1 MCTGFEDGTRKLHEY
16 TSKRPNM
23 RIVPIKTPEQQA
35 WLVLHRTRRLFIRQ
49 QSAIINSI
57 CSHLAEFGIGASHAR
72 GVERLLAIADSNEA
86 KVPEMARACIAALG
100 VQLRQLKVQ
109 ILELKR
115 WQNTGETLLRHRRNR
130 SVMDREGDA
139 EI

>member
-1 MCTGFEDGTRKLHEY
+1 
-16 TSKRPNM
+16 M

-35 WLVLHRTRRLFIRQ
+35 WLVLRRTRRLFVRQ
-49 QSAIINSI
+49 QSALINSI
-57 CSHLAEFGIGASHAR
+57 CSHLAEFGIGAPHAR
-72 GVERLLAIADSNEA
+72 GVERLLAIADSHEA
-86 KVPEMARACIAALG
+86 KVPEMARACITALG

-115 WQNTGETLLRHRRNR
+115 WQNTNGTLLEHQRSR
-130 SVMDREGDA
+130 SVMDRDEDG